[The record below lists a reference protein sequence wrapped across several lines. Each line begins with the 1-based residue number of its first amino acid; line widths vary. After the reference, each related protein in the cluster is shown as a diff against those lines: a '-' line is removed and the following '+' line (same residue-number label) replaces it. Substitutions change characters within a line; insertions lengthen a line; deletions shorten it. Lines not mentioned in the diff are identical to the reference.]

1 MTKQKNSTELQQEL
15 DDILAWFQ
23 SDEANLD
30 EAVEKFKRGKEIV
43 TLLEKHLEQAKNT
56 ITSVTSHGE

>member
-1 MTKQKNSTELQQEL
+1 MTKQKTSTELQQEL

-23 SDEANLD
+23 SDAANLD

-43 TLLEKHLEQAKNT
+43 VLLEEHLKQAKNT
-56 ITSVTSHGE
+56 ITSVSSQPE